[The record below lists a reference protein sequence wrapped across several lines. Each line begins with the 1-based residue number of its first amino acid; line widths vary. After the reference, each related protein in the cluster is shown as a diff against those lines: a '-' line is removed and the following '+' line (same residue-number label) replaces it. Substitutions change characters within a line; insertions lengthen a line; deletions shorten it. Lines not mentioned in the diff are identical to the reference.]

1 MLGRWGPDSSG
12 VPLRALQLA
21 QASADNVVFHE
32 LLGRVFNNVREG
44 KGLTPAMVGSPYVP
58 DAVIG
63 MIATGEKTGTLPDVL
78 NQVAGFY
85 EAETDSS
92 IKNLFS
98 AMEPIFV
105 ILLGLVVGAIAV
117 AVLLPMFDLAQG
129 IE

>member
-1 MLGRWGPDSSG
+1 
-12 VPLRALQLA
+12 
-21 QASADNVVFHE
+21 
-32 LLGRVFNNVREG
+32 
-44 KGLTPAMVGSPYVP
+44 MVGSPYVP

-78 NQVAGFY
+78 NKVAGFY

-117 AVLLPMFDLAQG
+117 SVLLPMFDLAQG